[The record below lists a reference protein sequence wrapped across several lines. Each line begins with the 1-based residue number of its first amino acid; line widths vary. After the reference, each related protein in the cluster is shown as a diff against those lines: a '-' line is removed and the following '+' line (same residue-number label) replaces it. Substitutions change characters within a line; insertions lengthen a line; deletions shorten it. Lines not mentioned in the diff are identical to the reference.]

1 MEEKMKI
8 FVGQISLR
16 ATEEEVRKLFENYGL
31 VESINLINDK
41 YSGEFRGF
49 GFVRMPDESQAQ
61 AAIIGLNKKMFKGQ
75 ILQINEA
82 RTRVKDRYAS
92 ERRLRKRKD
101 SMNK

>member
-41 YSGEFRGF
+41 YTGEFRGF

-82 RTRVKDRYAS
+82 RTRVKDRNAS